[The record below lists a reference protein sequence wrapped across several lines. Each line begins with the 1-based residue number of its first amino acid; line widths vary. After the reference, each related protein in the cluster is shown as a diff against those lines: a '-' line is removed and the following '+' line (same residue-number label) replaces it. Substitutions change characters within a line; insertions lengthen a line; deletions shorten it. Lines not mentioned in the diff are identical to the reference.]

1 MLTHQEVLYVLNII
15 NASLQLTFVPKI
27 IDTDL
32 GSRS

>member
-15 NASLQLTFVPKI
+15 NASLQLTVPRI